1 MEKNKIIWLTG
12 QSESGKTSLAYGL
25 RKEFNAVV
33 LDGDEMRESIS
44 LNTGFSRQDRMEH
57 NLRVARLAKIL
68 SKQTNVIVS
77 VIAPTVEIR
86 NEVDK
91 ICNPKWIYLKKT
103 LEKREG
109 HFYEEPKNYSLM
121 VDNDTISLDKSVE
134 LIKIFLNK
142 ENI

>member
-12 QSESGKTSLAYGL
+12 QSESGKTSLAYTL
-25 RKEFNAVV
+25 AKEFNAIV

-44 LNTGFSRQDRMEH
+44 LGAGFLKQDRMEH
-57 NLRVARLAKIL
+57 NLRVARLAKTL
-68 SKQTNVIVS
+68 SKQRIVVVS
-77 VIAPTVEIR
+77 VIAPTKEIR
-86 NEVDK
+86 NEIDK
-91 ICNPKWIYLKKT
+91 ICNPKWIYVKKT

-121 VDNDTISLDKSVE
+121 VDHDISSLDKSIE